1 MTAWVALLR
10 GVNVGGV
17 TVRSEELA
25 AAVRSTGVDDVRTV
39 LASGNVTFT
48 TRDGDDGTGV
58 AEASG
63 LRARLEQALTDR
75 FSYDARVFVAP
86 RSRVV
91 ATIDAYPFEELTDR
105 QAYVVV
111 TDDDAVLD
119 DLLAAM
125 AEAVRADRTAA
136 SFEPG
141 TPALDDVDRVAR
153 GDGVAYWSCPEG
165 ASTTTPV
172 ARVLARARFR
182 RATTTRNL
190 STLRELVQ
198 PAGEAGPAGVAGPQ
212 G

>member
-1 MTAWVALLR
+1 VTEWVALLR

-17 TVRSEELA
+17 TIRSEELA
-25 AAVRSTGVDDVRTV
+25 SAVRSAGLDDVRTV
-39 LASGNVTFT
+39 LASGNVLFT
-48 TRDGDDGTGV
+48 TPDAPGTSAAPDVPGEPDAAGGADRD
-58 AEASG
+58 AASG
-63 LRARLEQALTDR
+63 LRARLEAALSDR
-75 FSYDARVFVAP
+75 FAYEARVFVAP

-111 TDDDAVLD
+111 TDDADVLE

-125 AEAVRADRTAA
+125 AEAVRADRTAT

-153 GDGVAYWSCPEG
+153 GDGVAYWSCPKG

-172 ARVLARARFR
+172 AKVLTRARFR
-182 RATTTRNL
+182 TATTTRNL
-190 STLRELVQ
+190 ATLRKLV
-198 PAGEAGPAGVAGPQ
+198 
-212 G
+212 